1 MTVTEGQRRELTE
14 RRDRIRAQLMPPA
27 QRRPASS
34 ARGIH
39 HAALI
44 SSDVARTVDFY
55 QGLLGFPLTGM
66 SENRDLPGS
75 TRFLFDVGSG
85 NTLAF
90 FDLPGVD
97 VGPYA
102 EVFGGLHHLAIS
114 MEPQH
119 WWEVRRRLDAHGVD
133 YLVRGRMSLYLQ
145 DPDGGRVELTG
156 GPLGEVPGHGTS

>member
-1 MTVTEGQRRELTE
+1 MTVTEVQRRELTE
-14 RRDRIRAQLMPPA
+14 RRDRVRAEKMLPRQD
-27 QRRPASS
+27 RPASS
-34 ARGIH
+34 ACGIH

-44 SSDVARTVDFY
+44 SSDVARTIDFY

-75 TRFLFDVGSG
+75 TRFLFDVGNG
-85 NTLAF
+85 NTIAF

-102 EVFGGLHHLAIS
+102 EVLGGLHHLAIS

-119 WWEVRRRLDAHGVD
+119 WQQVRNRLDAHGVE
-133 YLVRGRMSLYLQ
+133 YLVRGRTSLYLQ
-145 DPDGGRVELTG
+145 DPDGGRVELAG
-156 GPLGEVPGHGTS
+156 GPLGEAHG